1 MRYGTILAAA
11 IVLTASAFAGAQ
23 SVTSGYAPVNGL
35 NMYYEIRG
43 TGEPLVLLHGGL
55 GSLEMFGP
63 NLEALSRNRQ
73 VIAADL
79 QGHGRTADI
88 DRPLSYELMA
98 DDVSALI
105 KYLGFQKAD
114 VMGYSLG
121 GAVALQTAIQ
131 HPEVVRKLVLVSTA
145 FQQHGWYPE
154 ILAAEAQMGPAI
166 ADQMKQTP
174 VYQAWASL
182 APRPQDWPGLL
193 GKLGTLLKQDYDW
206 SKGVAELRM
215 PVLIV
220 GADADAVR
228 TAHTLEFFGM
238 FGGGKRDA
246 GWDGSGRP
254 SAELAILPGTS
265 HYTIFSTPALAA
277 AVAPFLDAPITRA
290 ME

>member
-1 MRYGTILAAA
+1 MKHIAFLAVICICLAAPQL
-11 IVLTASAFAGAQ
+11 VFSQT
-23 SVTSGYAPVNGL
+23 TRGYAPVNGL
-35 NMYYEIRG
+35 RMYYEIRG
-43 TGEPLVLLHGGL
+43 AGRPLVLLHGGL
-55 GSLEMFGP
+55 GSIEMFGP
-63 NLEALSRNRQ
+63 NLDALSQNRE

-98 DDVSALI
+98 DDVASLI
-105 KYLGFQKAD
+105 TYLGFTKVD

-121 GAVALQTAIQ
+121 GEVALQVAIR
-131 HPEVVRKLVLVSTA
+131 HPDAVRRLVLVSTA
-145 FQQHGWYPE
+145 FRRDGWYPE
-154 ILAAEAQMGPAI
+154 ILAAEAQMGPAV
-166 ADQMKQTP
+166 ADQMKQSP

-182 APRPQDWPGLL
+182 APKPEDWPVLL

-206 SKGVAELRM
+206 SKGVAGLKM

-220 GADADAVR
+220 GADADAVK
-228 TAHTLEFFGM
+228 TAHTLELFGM

-265 HYTIFSTPALAA
+265 HYTISSSPALAA
-277 AVAPFLDAPITRA
+277 AVIPFLDSRTGDAK
-290 ME
+290 